1 MRQGRIHTH
10 LQFMSCPSPQL
21 LHYHRYG
28 CYGYGSTSSLRFCPI
43 LGCGRTTSPQL
54 SQRLLSFGVPD
65 SKIPRRDEGSWVLH
79 VTTSL
84 LHMKECVC
92 VCVFEGTIVHVILSA
107 TWKYDLQP
115 EVSRSFG
122 LKKDSAAKKGPSIRK
137 VSSRGRREPENKTTT
152 NPNAKTA

>member
-1 MRQGRIHTH
+1 MLWLWINKFVTFLPDPGLWAHDQPTAEPKAALLRRSRLENSTKGRRELGPARHH
-10 LQFMSCPSPQL
+10 L
-21 LHYHRYG
+21 
-28 CYGYGSTSSLRFCPI
+28 
-43 LGCGRTTSPQL
+43 
-54 SQRLLSFGVPD
+54 
-65 SKIPRRDEGSWVLH
+65 
-79 VTTSL
+79 VTT
-84 LHMKECVC
+84 HERMCVC